1 MALNLG
7 NALGAYFGSQLGA
20 RIVSAHNPDAAL
32 FASAGATIGSI
43 LLGGIPVVGPFIG
56 SALGQVAGS
65 WIGNTVTDNDDRA
78 YASVVINDATGRL
91 AAGNWYV
98 YDGGKVA
105 FADWMANTAAGHVN
119 ALLDSIGAR
128 VNPAGSYVPVTV
140 GYFVDQFNNRNV
152 FGVDATFNN
161 APMTQD
167 NTAAAI
173 ALAEAA
179 VLSTLDIVGSD
190 PVVRRAFN
198 ASRDDGLV
206 RLGFDL
212 QVAKDYRAY
221 LESISVINE
230 VIASDPKS
238 EFAAGWIATLLR
250 ADELGLNRGS
260 ADDFRGGFR
269 ANLAGLGL
277 DDKLDWAPDLDPAA
291 PDTLVLHK
299 LNHTVAIDNAFGPGL
314 AKNESGTAGTDWRDF
329 SGEAAGTL
337 VRFDGGAGQ
346 DGLWGH
352 AGSDILVG
360 GAGDDTLSGGAG
372 HDWLHGGDGNDLL
385 NGGDGDDLVVG
396 AAGNDTLNGNAGTD
410 VLLGGDGDDLTVI
423 DLLEPRDTV
432 IAATKGSFSQYD
444 VLRITAPGI
453 DVPGTLYA
461 RVGAN
466 LVITPRTGF
475 WQLEETPGGN
485 PEYPTTQTHSPRPA
499 AAGSWSRT
507 SS

>member
-360 GAGDDTLSGGAG
+360 GAGHDTLSGGA
-372 HDWLHGGDGNDLL
+372 GNDLL